1 MSGSGKPGGD
11 HLALGRDQMIAALL
25 REREGYVRYGRTDRV
40 RAVDEQLMLYGY
52 DPEAGFEPPR
62 QPTAGEQAVARQ
74 EQDAERERQ
83 KRVRALLEER
93 AQLTDRQGRAVQAP
107 RDRVALVD
115 EQLAHYGYDGG
126 SAA

>member
-1 MSGSGKPGGD
+1 MSGKPGGD
-11 HLALGRDQMIAALL
+11 HLALGRDQMIPALL
-25 REREGYVRYGRTDRV
+25 REREGYVKRGLDDRV
-40 RAVDEQLMLYGY
+40 RAVDEQLALYGY
-52 DPEAGFEPPR
+52 DPEAGFEPTR
-62 QPTAGEQAVARQ
+62 APTAAEQAATRR

-83 KRVRALLEER
+83 QRVRALLEER
-93 AQLTDRQGRAVQAP
+93 EQLTDRQSRAVQAP